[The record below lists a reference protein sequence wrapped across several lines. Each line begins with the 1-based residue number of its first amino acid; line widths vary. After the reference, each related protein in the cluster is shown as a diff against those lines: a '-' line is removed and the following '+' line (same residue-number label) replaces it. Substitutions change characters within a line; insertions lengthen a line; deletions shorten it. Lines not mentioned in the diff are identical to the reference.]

1 MLRQIMAL
9 KINVMNT
16 NIHKFTACETW
27 KNWRGGINE
36 LRRKYARAILNT
48 PMTKIIVIAILQ

>member
-1 MLRQIMAL
+1 MAL